1 MKYGA
6 CVMLFAVVLVCC
18 FDNNFAQNTNSPTAS
33 VPQDQSVKTDG
44 NDKVYKPSEV
54 DTKAVLKKKPEPSMT
69 SSDCPDSGTVRL
81 GVILDK
87 SGKVTNIKL
96 IKGTSCGFD
105 DSAIKAARKI
115 KFTPA
120 LKNGVSVSM
129 YVILEYYYSR
139 Y

>member
-1 MKYGA
+1 MKY
-6 CVMLFAVVLVCC
+6 CVCAMLFATVLACC
-18 FDNNFAQNTNSPTAS
+18 PNSNLAQNTNSPATS
-33 VPQDQSVKTDG
+33 IPQGQPTKTDG
-44 NDKVYKPSEV
+44 DKIYKPSEV